1 MEDKFYIAI
10 ITALFALST
19 AIVQLIITRKNAI
32 KIETLKSK
40 LDISKRYSEELI
52 KAYADSFFENFQDE
66 LNFLKSYLKE
76 LQLQKEFLRDIVKYP
91 NEYSINTTK
100 KTLLERQH
108 TVIELY
114 SKYLLSISEK
124 TQKTAHFLK
133 NLIIESTEIAIEYLK
148 TKDETKKKSLE
159 NILEEL
165 NKEHQ
170 NLRQIAKDELNN
182 LFEKI
187 DLHVS
192 EKIDHYV

>member
-10 ITALFALST
+10 TTALFALLT
-19 AIVQLIITRKNAI
+19 AVVQLIINRKNTI

-40 LDISKRYSEELI
+40 LDISKKYSEELI

-66 LNFLKSYLKE
+66 LNFLKSYLQE

-108 TVIELY
+108 TIIELY
-114 SKYLLSISEK
+114 SKHLVSISEN
-124 TQKTAHFLK
+124 TQKTAHLLK
-133 NLIIESTEIAIEYLK
+133 NLIIESTEITIKYLK
-148 TKDETKKKSLE
+148 SKDATEKISLV
-159 NILEEL
+159 NILDEL

-187 DLHVS
+187 DSHVS